1 MHLPANSKD
10 YVMPSECLELPWRP
24 LYEILDRLYFYSARK
39 VIYIRR
45 ECVAMI

>member
-1 MHLPANSKD
+1 M
-10 YVMPSECLELPWRP
+10 ELPWRP

-45 ECVAMI
+45 EYVALPFCLSASKAA